1 MVKYFYGRKDGRIVS
16 IQDIPFE
23 EYGLRCGCTCVQCGE
38 LLEACS
44 IRPDNLREAHFKH
57 RKSTRET
64 TDEPRLACSPDWA
77 NESGLH
83 LLAKEIIEEEQCIA
97 VPAIGA
103 ISANRIARISED
115 MGGVPLLPVG
125 WSTVSVRDI
134 QSNQEDSKIYASEVF
149 SEYRIDGNDKSQTV
163 IADLFLNANDF
174 GPLCIEL
181 FVTHRVPAA
190 KKRAVWSQG
199 IPMLEI
205 DLSDFYKD
213 GGCVSK
219 EKLKEFLLESTNH
232 REWVYHKDYRTAADS
247 FASTIS
253 TILAQKKA
261 KRDKCH
267 DIIAGYLSN
276 PASYSEQLKAFENDT
291 AAVGYIKGHPA
302 LFRYAKPSDG
312 SMSINEIPWFTNIP
326 IWGETVFLC
335 DRRIW
340 QGYIFSRYV
349 LNKDKLAIPIRT
361 PEFTLFE
368 ILTAQDHNFSVPVNW
383 NITYRLSHSEYEDIP
398 DTYFPRDVILKY
410 IRYLEYLG
418 FVQIDD
424 YEAWAEVLH
433 HDIAPP
439 NQRHAEYLHSAIDK
453 IKESGDFYSP
463 HINSLIDKEL
473 FICRQKEIEELHRQE
488 MAELAAR
495 KEREQQQE
503 EKRLQQEDE
512 ARIER
517 EQAAIAR
524 RVAIETFD
532 YEHSPLPIY
541 DDNGYRMAKCIKC
554 GKVMRALYI
563 RKYEPH
569 STNIGTCRTCASGR
583 RNPPASTFDPDR
595 LRKHLADEQE
605 QSERPPQ
612 QFSLFDCG
620 ES

>member
-1 MVKYFYGRKDGRIVS
+1 MARYFYGRKDGRIVS
-16 IQDIPFE
+16 ILDVPFE

-38 LLEACS
+38 PLEACS

-57 RKSTRET
+57 RKSTREA
-64 TDEPRLACSPDWA
+64 TDEPRFACSPDWA

-97 VPAIGA
+97 APAIGA

-115 MGGVPLLPVG
+115 MGGVPLLPAG
-125 WSTVSVRDI
+125 WSIVSIKDI
-134 QSNQEDSKIYASEVF
+134 QSNQRDSKIHAAEVF
-149 SEYRIDGNDKSQTV
+149 SEYRIDGNDESQAI

-181 FVTHRVPAA
+181 FVTHRLPAA
-190 KKRAVWSQG
+190 KKRAAWSQG

-213 GGCVSK
+213 GGGVSK

-232 REWVYHKDYRTAADS
+232 REWVYHKDYRTAADF

-267 DIIAGYLSN
+267 DIIAGYLSD
-276 PASYSEQLKAFENDT
+276 PASYSKQLKAFENNT
-291 AAVGYIKGHPA
+291 AALGYIKGHPA
-302 LFRYAKPSDG
+302 LFRYAQPSDDP
-312 SMSINEIPWFTNIP
+312 MSINEIPWFTNIP

-349 LNKDKLAIPIRT
+349 LGKDKLAIPIRT

-368 ILTAQDHNFSVPVNW
+368 LLTAPDHNFSVPVNW

-424 YEAWAEVLH
+424 YGSWAKVQH
-433 HDIAPP
+433 HDIVPQ

-473 FICRQKEIEELHRQE
+473 SICGQKEREELQRQK

-503 EKRLQQEDE
+503 EKVRN
-512 ARIER
+512 ER
-517 EQAAIAR
+517 EQAANAR

-532 YEHSPLPIY
+532 YEHSPLPMY

-554 GKVMRALYI
+554 GKVMRALNI
-563 RKYEPH
+563 QYEPH
-569 STNIGTCRTCASGR
+569 STNIGICRACASGR
-583 RNPPASTFDPDR
+583 RNPPAPTFDPDR
-595 LRKHLADEQE
+595 LRKHLIEVQE
-605 QSERPPQ
+605 QSEEPPQ
-612 QFSLFDCG
+612 QFSLFNL
-620 ES
+620 ETK

>member
-1 MVKYFYGRKDGRIVS
+1 MARYFYGRKDGRIVS
-16 IQDIPFE
+16 ILDVPFE

-38 LLEACS
+38 PLEACS

-57 RKSTRET
+57 RKSTREA
-64 TDEPRLACSPDWA
+64 TDEPRFACSPDWA

-115 MGGVPLLPVG
+115 MGGVPLLPAG
-125 WSTVSVRDI
+125 WSTVSVKDI
-134 QSNQEDSKIYASEVF
+134 QSNQRDSKIHAAEVF
-149 SEYRIDGNDKSQTV
+149 SEYRIDGNDESQAI

-181 FVTHRVPAA
+181 FVTHRLPAA
-190 KKRAVWSQG
+190 KKRAAWSQG

-213 GGCVSK
+213 GGGVSK

-232 REWVYHKDYRTAADS
+232 REWVYHKDYRTAADF

-267 DIIAGYLSN
+267 DIIAGYLSD
-276 PASYSEQLKAFENDT
+276 PASYSEQLKAFENNT
-291 AAVGYIKGHPA
+291 AALGYIKGHPA
-302 LFRYAKPSDG
+302 LFRYAQPSDDP
-312 SMSINEIPWFTNIP
+312 MSINEIPWFTNIP

-349 LNKDKLAIPIRT
+349 LGKDKLAIPIRT

-368 ILTAQDHNFSVPVNW
+368 LLTAPDHNFSVPVNW

-424 YEAWAEVLH
+424 YGSWAKVQH
-433 HDIAPP
+433 HDIVPQ
-439 NQRHAEYLHSAIDK
+439 NQRHAEYLYSAIDK

-473 FICRQKEIEELHRQE
+473 SICGQKEREALQRQK

-503 EKRLQQEDE
+503 EKVRN
-512 ARIER
+512 ER
-517 EQAAIAR
+517 EQAANAR

-532 YEHSPLPIY
+532 YEHSPLPMY

-554 GKVMRALYI
+554 GKVMRALNI
-563 RKYEPH
+563 QYEPH
-569 STNIGTCRTCASGR
+569 STNIGICRACASGR
-583 RNPPASTFDPDR
+583 RNPPAPTFDPDR
-595 LRKHLADEQE
+595 LRKHLIEVQE
-605 QSERPPQ
+605 QSEEPPQ
-612 QFSLFDCG
+612 QFSLFNL
-620 ES
+620 ETK

>member
-1 MVKYFYGRKDGRIVS
+1 MARYFYGRKDGRIVS
-16 IQDIPFE
+16 ILDVPFE

-38 LLEACS
+38 PLEACS

-57 RKSTRET
+57 RKSTREA
-64 TDEPRLACSPDWA
+64 TDEPRFACSPDWA

-115 MGGVPLLPVG
+115 MGGVPLLPAG
-125 WSTVSVRDI
+125 WSTVSVKDI
-134 QSNQEDSKIYASEVF
+134 QSNQRDSKIHAAEVF
-149 SEYRIDGNDKSQTV
+149 SEYRIDGNDESQAI

-181 FVTHRVPAA
+181 FVTHRLPAA
-190 KKRAVWSQG
+190 KKRAAWSQG

-213 GGCVSK
+213 GGGVSK

-232 REWVYHKDYRTAADS
+232 REWVYHKDYRTAADF

-267 DIIAGYLSN
+267 DIIAGYLSD
-276 PASYSEQLKAFENDT
+276 PASYSEQLKAFENNT
-291 AAVGYIKGHPA
+291 AALGYIKGHPA
-302 LFRYAKPSDG
+302 LFRYAQPSDDP
-312 SMSINEIPWFTNIP
+312 MSINEIPWFTNIP

-349 LNKDKLAIPIRT
+349 LGKDKLAIPIRT

-368 ILTAQDHNFSVPVNW
+368 LLTAPDHNFSVPVNW

-424 YEAWAEVLH
+424 YGSWAKVQH
-433 HDIAPP
+433 HDIVPQ
-439 NQRHAEYLHSAIDK
+439 NQRHAEYLYSAIDK

-473 FICRQKEIEELHRQE
+473 SICGQKEREELQRQK

-503 EKRLQQEDE
+503 EKVRN
-512 ARIER
+512 ER
-517 EQAAIAR
+517 EQAANAR

-532 YEHSPLPIY
+532 YEHSPLPMY

-554 GKVMRALYI
+554 GKVMRALNI
-563 RKYEPH
+563 QYEPH
-569 STNIGTCRTCASGR
+569 STNIGICRACASGR
-583 RNPPASTFDPDR
+583 RNPPAPTFDPDR
-595 LRKHLADEQE
+595 LRKHLIEVQE
-605 QSERPPQ
+605 QSEEPPQ
-612 QFSLFDCG
+612 QFSLFNL
-620 ES
+620 ETK

>member
-1 MVKYFYGRKDGRIVS
+1 MARYFYGRKDGRIVS
-16 IQDIPFE
+16 ILDVPFE

-38 LLEACS
+38 PLEACS

-57 RKSTRET
+57 RKSTREA
-64 TDEPRLACSPDWA
+64 TDEPRFACSPDWA

-83 LLAKEIIEEEQCIA
+83 LLAKGIIEEEQCIA
-97 VPAIGA
+97 APAIGA

-115 MGGVPLLPVG
+115 MGGVPLLPAG
-125 WSTVSVRDI
+125 WSIVSIKDI
-134 QSNQEDSKIYASEVF
+134 QSNQRDSKIHAAEVF
-149 SEYRIDGNDKSQTV
+149 SEYRIDGNDESQAI

-181 FVTHRVPAA
+181 FVTHRLPAA
-190 KKRAVWSQG
+190 KKRAAWSQG

-213 GGCVSK
+213 GGGVSK

-232 REWVYHKDYRTAADS
+232 REWVYHKDYRTAADF

-267 DIIAGYLSN
+267 DIIAGYLSD
-276 PASYSEQLKAFENDT
+276 PASYSEQLKAFENNT
-291 AAVGYIKGHPA
+291 AALGYIKGHPA
-302 LFRYAKPSDG
+302 LFRYAQPSDDP
-312 SMSINEIPWFTNIP
+312 MSINEIPWFTNIP

-349 LNKDKLAIPIRT
+349 LGKDKLAIPIRT

-368 ILTAQDHNFSVPVNW
+368 LLTAPDHNFSVPVNW

-424 YEAWAEVLH
+424 YGSWAKVQH
-433 HDIAPP
+433 HDIVPQ

-473 FICRQKEIEELHRQE
+473 SICGQKEREELQRQK

-503 EKRLQQEDE
+503 EKVRN
-512 ARIER
+512 ER
-517 EQAAIAR
+517 EQAANAR

-532 YEHSPLPIY
+532 YEHSPLPMY

-554 GKVMRALYI
+554 GKVMRALNI
-563 RKYEPH
+563 QYEPH
-569 STNIGTCRTCASGR
+569 STNIGICRACASGR
-583 RNPPASTFDPDR
+583 RNPPAPTFDPDR
-595 LRKHLADEQE
+595 LRKHLIEVQE
-605 QSERPPQ
+605 QSEEPPQ
-612 QFSLFDCG
+612 QFSLFNL
-620 ES
+620 ETK

>member
-1 MVKYFYGRKDGRIVS
+1 MARYFYGRKDGRIVS
-16 IQDIPFE
+16 ILDVPFE

-38 LLEACS
+38 PLEACS

-57 RKSTRET
+57 RKSTREA
-64 TDEPRLACSPDWA
+64 TDEPRFACSPDWA

-97 VPAIGA
+97 APAIGA

-115 MGGVPLLPVG
+115 MGGVPLLPAG
-125 WSTVSVRDI
+125 WSIVSIKDI
-134 QSNQEDSKIYASEVF
+134 QSNQRDSKIHAAEVF
-149 SEYRIDGNDKSQTV
+149 SEYRIDGNDESQAI

-181 FVTHRVPAA
+181 FVTHRLPAA
-190 KKRAVWSQG
+190 KKRAAWSQG

-213 GGCVSK
+213 GGGVSK

-232 REWVYHKDYRTAADS
+232 REWVYHKDYRTAADF

-267 DIIAGYLSN
+267 DIIAGYLSD
-276 PASYSEQLKAFENDT
+276 PASYSEQLKAFENNT
-291 AAVGYIKGHPA
+291 AALGYIKGHPA
-302 LFRYAKPSDG
+302 LFRYAQPSDDP
-312 SMSINEIPWFTNIP
+312 MSINEIPWFTNIP

-349 LNKDKLAIPIRT
+349 LGKDKLAIPIRT

-368 ILTAQDHNFSVPVNW
+368 LLTAPDHNFSVPVNW

-424 YEAWAEVLH
+424 YGSWAKVQH
-433 HDIAPP
+433 HDIVPQ

-473 FICRQKEIEELHRQE
+473 SICGQKEREELQRQK

-503 EKRLQQEDE
+503 EKVRN
-512 ARIER
+512 ER
-517 EQAAIAR
+517 EHAANAR

-532 YEHSPLPIY
+532 YEHSPLPMY

-554 GKVMRALYI
+554 GKVMRALNI
-563 RKYEPH
+563 QYEPH
-569 STNIGTCRTCASGR
+569 STNIGICRACASGR
-583 RNPPASTFDPDR
+583 RNPPAPTFDPDR
-595 LRKHLADEQE
+595 LRKHLIEVQE
-605 QSERPPQ
+605 QSEEPPQ
-612 QFSLFDCG
+612 QFSLFNL
-620 ES
+620 ETK

>member
-1 MVKYFYGRKDGRIVS
+1 MARYFYGRKDGRIVS
-16 IQDIPFE
+16 ILDVPFE

-38 LLEACS
+38 PLEACS

-57 RKSTRET
+57 RKSTREA
-64 TDEPRLACSPDWA
+64 TDEPRFACSPDWA

-115 MGGVPLLPVG
+115 MGGVPLLPAG
-125 WSTVSVRDI
+125 WSTVSVKDI
-134 QSNQEDSKIYASEVF
+134 QSNQRDSKIHAAEVF
-149 SEYRIDGNDKSQTV
+149 SEYRIDGNDESQAI

-181 FVTHRVPAA
+181 FVTHRLPAA
-190 KKRAVWSQG
+190 KKRAAWSQG

-213 GGCVSK
+213 GGGVSK

-232 REWVYHKDYRTAADS
+232 REWVYHKDYRTAADF

-267 DIIAGYLSN
+267 DIIAGYLSD
-276 PASYSEQLKAFENDT
+276 PASYSEQLKAFENNT
-291 AAVGYIKGHPA
+291 AALGYIKGHPA
-302 LFRYAKPSDG
+302 LFRYAQPSDDP
-312 SMSINEIPWFTNIP
+312 MSINEIPWFTNIP

-349 LNKDKLAIPIRT
+349 LGKDKLAIPIRT

-368 ILTAQDHNFSVPVNW
+368 LLTAPDHNFSVLVNW

-424 YEAWAEVLH
+424 YGSWAKVQH
-433 HDIAPP
+433 HDIVPQ
-439 NQRHAEYLHSAIDK
+439 NQRHAEYLYSAIDK

-473 FICRQKEIEELHRQE
+473 SICGQKEREELQRQK

-503 EKRLQQEDE
+503 EKVRN
-512 ARIER
+512 ER
-517 EQAAIAR
+517 EQAANAR

-532 YEHSPLPIY
+532 YEHSPLPMY

-554 GKVMRALYI
+554 GKVMRALNI
-563 RKYEPH
+563 QYEPH
-569 STNIGTCRTCASGR
+569 STNIGICRACASGR
-583 RNPPASTFDPDR
+583 RNPPAPTFDPDR
-595 LRKHLADEQE
+595 LRKHLIEVQE
-605 QSERPPQ
+605 QSEEPPQ
-612 QFSLFDCG
+612 QFFLFNL
-620 ES
+620 ETK

>member
-1 MVKYFYGRKDGRIVS
+1 MARYFYGRKDGRIVS
-16 IQDIPFE
+16 ILDVPFE

-38 LLEACS
+38 PLEACS

-57 RKSTRET
+57 RKSTREA
-64 TDEPRLACSPDWA
+64 TDEPRFACSPDWA

-83 LLAKEIIEEEQCIA
+83 LLVKEIIEEEQCIA
-97 VPAIGA
+97 APAIGA

-115 MGGVPLLPVG
+115 MGGVPLLPAG
-125 WSTVSVRDI
+125 WSIVSIKDI
-134 QSNQEDSKIYASEVF
+134 QSNQRDSKIHAAEVF
-149 SEYRIDGNDKSQTV
+149 SEYRIDGNDESQAI

-181 FVTHRVPAA
+181 FVTHRLPAA
-190 KKRAVWSQG
+190 KKRAAWSQG

-213 GGCVSK
+213 GGGVSK

-232 REWVYHKDYRTAADS
+232 REWVYHKDYRTAADF

-267 DIIAGYLSN
+267 DIIAGYLSD
-276 PASYSEQLKAFENDT
+276 PASYSEQLKAFENNT
-291 AAVGYIKGHPA
+291 AALGYIKGHPA
-302 LFRYAKPSDG
+302 LFRYAQPSDDP
-312 SMSINEIPWFTNIP
+312 MSINEIPWFTNIP

-349 LNKDKLAIPIRT
+349 LGKDKLAIPIRT

-368 ILTAQDHNFSVPVNW
+368 LLTAPDHNFSVPVNW

-424 YEAWAEVLH
+424 YGSWAKVQH
-433 HDIAPP
+433 HDIVPQ

-473 FICRQKEIEELHRQE
+473 SICGQKEREELQRQK

-503 EKRLQQEDE
+503 EKVRN
-512 ARIER
+512 ER
-517 EQAAIAR
+517 EQAANAR

-532 YEHSPLPIY
+532 YEHSPLPMY

-554 GKVMRALYI
+554 GKVMRALNI
-563 RKYEPH
+563 QYEPH
-569 STNIGTCRTCASGR
+569 STNIGICRACASGR
-583 RNPPASTFDPDR
+583 RNPPAPTFDPDR
-595 LRKHLADEQE
+595 LRKHLIEVQE
-605 QSERPPQ
+605 QSEEPPQ
-612 QFSLFDCG
+612 QFSLFNL
-620 ES
+620 ETK

>member
-1 MVKYFYGRKDGRIVS
+1 MARYFYGRKDGRIVS
-16 IQDIPFE
+16 ILDVPFE

-38 LLEACS
+38 PLEACS

-57 RKSTRET
+57 RKSTREA
-64 TDEPRLACSPDWA
+64 TDEPRFACSPDWA

-97 VPAIGA
+97 APAIGA

-115 MGGVPLLPVG
+115 MGGVPLLPAG
-125 WSTVSVRDI
+125 WSIVSIKDI
-134 QSNQEDSKIYASEVF
+134 QSNQRDSKIHAAEVF
-149 SEYRIDGNDKSQTV
+149 SEYRIDGNDESQAI

-181 FVTHRVPAA
+181 FVTHRLPAA
-190 KKRAVWSQG
+190 KKRAAWSQG

-213 GGCVSK
+213 GGGVSK

-232 REWVYHKDYRTAADS
+232 REWVYHKDYRTAADF

-267 DIIAGYLSN
+267 DIIAGYLSD
-276 PASYSEQLKAFENDT
+276 PASYSEQLKAFENNT
-291 AAVGYIKGHPA
+291 AALGYIKGHPA
-302 LFRYAKPSDG
+302 LFRYAQPSDDP
-312 SMSINEIPWFTNIP
+312 MSINEIPWFTNIP

-349 LNKDKLAIPIRT
+349 LGKDKLAIPIRT

-368 ILTAQDHNFSVPVNW
+368 LLTAPDHNFSVPVNC

-424 YEAWAEVLH
+424 YGSWAKVQH
-433 HDIAPP
+433 HDIVPQ

-473 FICRQKEIEELHRQE
+473 SICGQKEREELQRQK

-503 EKRLQQEDE
+503 EKVRN
-512 ARIER
+512 ER
-517 EQAAIAR
+517 EQAANAR

-532 YEHSPLPIY
+532 YEHSPLPMY

-554 GKVMRALYI
+554 GKVMRALNI
-563 RKYEPH
+563 QYEPH
-569 STNIGTCRTCASGR
+569 STNIGICRACASGR
-583 RNPPASTFDPDR
+583 RNPPAPTFDPDR
-595 LRKHLADEQE
+595 LRKHLIEVQE
-605 QSERPPQ
+605 QSEEPPQ
-612 QFSLFDCG
+612 QFSLFNL
-620 ES
+620 ETK

>member
-1 MVKYFYGRKDGRIVS
+1 MARYFYGRKDGRIVS
-16 IQDIPFE
+16 ILDVPFE

-38 LLEACS
+38 PLEACS

-57 RKSTRET
+57 RKSTREA
-64 TDEPRLACSPDWA
+64 TDEPRFACSPDWA

-115 MGGVPLLPVG
+115 MGGVPLLPAG
-125 WSTVSVRDI
+125 WSTVSVKDI
-134 QSNQEDSKIYASEVF
+134 QSNQRDSKIHAAEVF
-149 SEYRIDGNDKSQTV
+149 SEYRIDGNDESQAI

-181 FVTHRVPAA
+181 FVTHRLPAA
-190 KKRAVWSQG
+190 KKRAAWSQG

-213 GGCVSK
+213 GGGVSK

-232 REWVYHKDYRTAADS
+232 REWVYHKDYRTAADF

-267 DIIAGYLSN
+267 DIIAGYLSD
-276 PASYSEQLKAFENDT
+276 PASYSEQLKAFENNT
-291 AAVGYIKGHPA
+291 AALGYIKGHPA
-302 LFRYAKPSDG
+302 LFRYAQPSDDP
-312 SMSINEIPWFTNIP
+312 MSINEIPWFTNIP

-349 LNKDKLAIPIRT
+349 LGKDKLAIPIRT

-368 ILTAQDHNFSVPVNW
+368 LLTAPDHNFSVLVNW

-424 YEAWAEVLH
+424 YGSWAKVQH
-433 HDIAPP
+433 HDIVPQ
-439 NQRHAEYLHSAIDK
+439 NQRHAEYLYSAIDK

-473 FICRQKEIEELHRQE
+473 SICGQKEREELQRQK

-503 EKRLQQEDE
+503 EKVRN
-512 ARIER
+512 ER
-517 EQAAIAR
+517 EQAANAR

-532 YEHSPLPIY
+532 YEHSPLPMY

-554 GKVMRALYI
+554 GKVMRALNI
-563 RKYEPH
+563 QYEPH
-569 STNIGTCRTCASGR
+569 STNIGICRACASGR
-583 RNPPASTFDPDR
+583 RNPPAPTFDPDR
-595 LRKHLADEQE
+595 LRKHLIEVQE
-605 QSERPPQ
+605 QSEEPPQ
-612 QFSLFDCG
+612 QFSLFNL
-620 ES
+620 ETK

>member
-1 MVKYFYGRKDGRIVS
+1 MARYFYGRKDGRIVS
-16 IQDIPFE
+16 ILDVPFE

-38 LLEACS
+38 PLEACS

-57 RKSTRET
+57 RKSTREA
-64 TDEPRLACSPDWA
+64 TDEPRFACSPDWA

-83 LLAKEIIEEEQCIA
+83 LLAKEIIEEEQCVA

-115 MGGVPLLPVG
+115 MGGEPLLPAG
-125 WSTVSVRDI
+125 WSTVSVEDI
-134 QSNQEDSKIYASEVF
+134 QSNQEDSKIHASEVF
-149 SEYRIDGNDKSQTV
+149 SEYRIDGNDESQTI

-174 GPLCIEL
+174 GPLCIEI
-181 FVTHRVPAA
+181 FVTHRVPSV
-190 KKRAVWSQG
+190 KKRAAWSQG

-205 DLSDFYKD
+205 DLSDFYED
-213 GGCVSK
+213 GEMVSK
-219 EKLKEFLLESTNH
+219 ETLKKFLLESTYH
-232 REWVYHKDYRTAADS
+232 REWVYHEDFRTAADS

-267 DIIAGYLSN
+267 DIIAGYLSD

-291 AAVGYIKGHPA
+291 AALSYINGHPFM
-302 LFRYAKPSDG
+302 FRYAQPSDG
-312 SMSINEIPWFTNIP
+312 PISINEIPWFTNIP

-349 LNKDKLAIPIRT
+349 LNKDKLAIPIHTR
-361 PEFTLFE
+361 EFTLFG
-368 ILTAQDHNFSVPVNW
+368 LLAAQDHKFSVPVNW
-383 NITYRLSHSEYEDIP
+383 DITYRLSHSEYDDIP
-398 DTYFPRDVILKY
+398 DTHFPQDVILKY

-433 HDIAPP
+433 HDIDPH

-473 FICRQKEIEELHRQE
+473 SICRQKEIEELHRQK
-488 MAELAAR
+488 MLELATR
-495 KEREQQQE
+495 KERERQQE
-503 EKRLQQEDE
+503 EKRLQQEE
-512 ARIER
+512 EVKKER

-524 RVAIETFD
+524 RVAMETFD
-532 YEHSPLPIY
+532 YEHSPLPMY

-554 GKVMRALYI
+554 GKVMRALNI

-569 STNIGTCRTCASGR
+569 STNIGICRACASGG
-583 RNPPASTFDPDR
+583 RNPPAPTFDPDR
-595 LRKHLADEQE
+595 LRKHLIEVQE
-605 QSERPPQ
+605 QSEEPPQ
-612 QFSLFDCG
+612 QFSLFNL
-620 ES
+620 ETK

>member
-1 MVKYFYGRKDGRIVS
+1 MARYFYGRKDGRIVS
-16 IQDIPFE
+16 ILDVPFE

-38 LLEACS
+38 PLEACS

-57 RKSTRET
+57 RKSTREA
-64 TDEPRLACSPDWA
+64 TDEPRFACSPDWA

-97 VPAIGA
+97 APAIGA

-115 MGGVPLLPVG
+115 MGGVTLLPAG
-125 WSTVSVRDI
+125 WSIVSIKDI
-134 QSNQEDSKIYASEVF
+134 QSNQRDSKIHAAEVF
-149 SEYRIDGNDKSQTV
+149 SEYRIDGNDESQAI

-181 FVTHRVPAA
+181 FVTHRLPAA
-190 KKRAVWSQG
+190 KKRAAWSQG

-213 GGCVSK
+213 GGGVSK

-232 REWVYHKDYRTAADS
+232 REWVYHKDYRTAADF

-267 DIIAGYLSN
+267 DIIAGYLSD
-276 PASYSEQLKAFENDT
+276 PASYSEQLKAFENNT
-291 AAVGYIKGHPA
+291 AALGYIKGHPA
-302 LFRYAKPSDG
+302 LFRYAQPSDDT
-312 SMSINEIPWFTNIP
+312 MSINEIPWFTNIP

-349 LNKDKLAIPIRT
+349 LGKDKLAIPIRT

-368 ILTAQDHNFSVPVNW
+368 LLTAPDHNFSVPVNW

-424 YEAWAEVLH
+424 YGSWAKVQH
-433 HDIAPP
+433 HDIVPQ

-473 FICRQKEIEELHRQE
+473 SICGQKEREELQRQK

-503 EKRLQQEDE
+503 EKVRN
-512 ARIER
+512 ER
-517 EQAAIAR
+517 EQAANAR

-532 YEHSPLPIY
+532 YEHSPLPMY

-554 GKVMRALYI
+554 GKVMRALNI
-563 RKYEPH
+563 QYEPH
-569 STNIGTCRTCASGR
+569 STNIGICRACASGR
-583 RNPPASTFDPDR
+583 RNPPAPTFDPDR
-595 LRKHLADEQE
+595 LRKHLIEVQE
-605 QSERPPQ
+605 QSEEPPQ
-612 QFSLFDCG
+612 QFSLFNL
-620 ES
+620 ETK

>member
-1 MVKYFYGRKDGRIVS
+1 MARYFYGRKDGRIVS
-16 IQDIPFE
+16 ILDVPFE

-38 LLEACS
+38 PLEACS

-57 RKSTRET
+57 RKSTREA
-64 TDEPRLACSPDWA
+64 TDEPRFACSPDWA

-97 VPAIGA
+97 APAIGA

-115 MGGVPLLPVG
+115 MGGVSLLPAG
-125 WSTVSVRDI
+125 WSIVSIKDI
-134 QSNQEDSKIYASEVF
+134 QSNQRDSKIHAAEVF
-149 SEYRIDGNDKSQTV
+149 SEYRIDGNDESQAI

-181 FVTHRVPAA
+181 FVTHRLPAA
-190 KKRAVWSQG
+190 KKRAAWSQG

-213 GGCVSK
+213 GGGVSK

-232 REWVYHKDYRTAADS
+232 REWVYHKDYRTAADF

-267 DIIAGYLSN
+267 DIIAGYLSD
-276 PASYSEQLKAFENDT
+276 PASYSEQLKAFENNT
-291 AAVGYIKGHPA
+291 AALGYIKGHPA
-302 LFRYAKPSDG
+302 LFRYAQPSDDP
-312 SMSINEIPWFTNIP
+312 MSINEIPWFTNIP

-349 LNKDKLAIPIRT
+349 LGKDKLAIPIRT

-368 ILTAQDHNFSVPVNW
+368 LLTAPDHNFSVPVNW

-424 YEAWAEVLH
+424 YGSWAKVQH
-433 HDIAPP
+433 HDIVPQ

-473 FICRQKEIEELHRQE
+473 SICGQKEREELQRQK

-503 EKRLQQEDE
+503 EKVRN
-512 ARIER
+512 ER
-517 EQAAIAR
+517 EQAANAR

-532 YEHSPLPIY
+532 YEHSPLPMY

-554 GKVMRALYI
+554 GKVMRALNI
-563 RKYEPH
+563 QYEPH
-569 STNIGTCRTCASGR
+569 STNIGICRACASGR
-583 RNPPASTFDPDR
+583 RNPPAPTFDPDR
-595 LRKHLADEQE
+595 LRKHLIEVQE
-605 QSERPPQ
+605 QSEEPPQ
-612 QFSLFDCG
+612 QFSLFNL
-620 ES
+620 ETK

>member
-1 MVKYFYGRKDGRIVS
+1 MARYFYGRKDGRIVS
-16 IQDIPFE
+16 ILDVPFE

-38 LLEACS
+38 PLEACS

-57 RKSTRET
+57 RKSTREA
-64 TDEPRLACSPDWA
+64 TDEPRFACSLDWA

-97 VPAIGA
+97 APAIGA

-115 MGGVPLLPVG
+115 MGGVPLLPAG
-125 WSTVSVRDI
+125 WSIVSIKDI
-134 QSNQEDSKIYASEVF
+134 QSNQRDSKIHAAEVF
-149 SEYRIDGNDKSQTV
+149 SEYRIDGNDESQAI

-181 FVTHRVPAA
+181 FVTHRLPAA
-190 KKRAVWSQG
+190 KKRAAWSQG

-213 GGCVSK
+213 GGGVSK

-232 REWVYHKDYRTAADS
+232 REWVYHKDYRTAADF

-267 DIIAGYLSN
+267 DIIAGYLSD
-276 PASYSEQLKAFENDT
+276 PASYSEQLKAFENNT
-291 AAVGYIKGHPA
+291 AALGYIKGHPA
-302 LFRYAKPSDG
+302 LFRYAQPSDDP
-312 SMSINEIPWFTNIP
+312 MSINEIPWFTNIP

-349 LNKDKLAIPIRT
+349 LGKDKLAIPIRT

-368 ILTAQDHNFSVPVNW
+368 LLTAPDHNFSVPVNW

-424 YEAWAEVLH
+424 YGSWAKVQH
-433 HDIAPP
+433 HDIVPQ

-473 FICRQKEIEELHRQE
+473 SICGQKEREELQRQK

-503 EKRLQQEDE
+503 EKVRN
-512 ARIER
+512 ER
-517 EQAAIAR
+517 EQAANAR

-532 YEHSPLPIY
+532 YEHSPLPMY

-554 GKVMRALYI
+554 GKVMRALNI
-563 RKYEPH
+563 QYEPH
-569 STNIGTCRTCASGR
+569 STNIGICRACASGR
-583 RNPPASTFDPDR
+583 RNPPAPTFDPDR
-595 LRKHLADEQE
+595 LRKHLIEVQE
-605 QSERPPQ
+605 QSEEPPQ
-612 QFSLFDCG
+612 QFSLFNL
-620 ES
+620 ETK

>member
-1 MVKYFYGRKDGRIVS
+1 MARYFYGRKDGRIVS
-16 IQDIPFE
+16 ILDVPFE

-38 LLEACS
+38 PLEACS

-57 RKSTRET
+57 RKSTREA
-64 TDEPRLACSPDWA
+64 TDEPRFACSPDWA

-97 VPAIGA
+97 APAIGA

-115 MGGVPLLPVG
+115 MGGVPLLPAG
-125 WSTVSVRDI
+125 WSIVSIKDI
-134 QSNQEDSKIYASEVF
+134 QSNQRDSKIHAAEVF
-149 SEYRIDGNDKSQTV
+149 SEYRIDGNDESQTI

-181 FVTHRVPAA
+181 FVTHRLPAA
-190 KKRAVWSQG
+190 KKRAAWSQG

-213 GGCVSK
+213 GGGVSK

-232 REWVYHKDYRTAADS
+232 REWVYHKDYRTAADF

-267 DIIAGYLSN
+267 DIIAGYLSD
-276 PASYSEQLKAFENDT
+276 PASYSEQLKAFENNT
-291 AAVGYIKGHPA
+291 AALGYIKGHPA
-302 LFRYAKPSDG
+302 LFRYAQPSDDP
-312 SMSINEIPWFTNIP
+312 MSINEIPWFTNIP

-349 LNKDKLAIPIRT
+349 LGKDKLAIPIRT

-368 ILTAQDHNFSVPVNW
+368 LLTAPDHNFSVPVNW

-424 YEAWAEVLH
+424 YGSWAKVQH
-433 HDIAPP
+433 HDIVPQ

-473 FICRQKEIEELHRQE
+473 SICGQKEREELQRQK

-503 EKRLQQEDE
+503 EKVRN
-512 ARIER
+512 ER
-517 EQAAIAR
+517 EQAANAR

-532 YEHSPLPIY
+532 YEHSPLPMY

-554 GKVMRALYI
+554 GKVMRALNI
-563 RKYEPH
+563 QYEPH
-569 STNIGTCRTCASGR
+569 STNIGICRACASGR
-583 RNPPASTFDPDR
+583 RNPPAPTFDPDR
-595 LRKHLADEQE
+595 LRKHLIEVQE
-605 QSERPPQ
+605 QSEEPPQ
-612 QFSLFDCG
+612 QFSLFNL
-620 ES
+620 ETK

>member
-1 MVKYFYGRKDGRIVS
+1 MARYFYGRKDGRIVS
-16 IQDIPFE
+16 ILDVPFE

-38 LLEACS
+38 PLGACS

-57 RKSTRET
+57 RKSTREA
-64 TDEPRLACSPDWA
+64 TDEPRFACSPDWA

-97 VPAIGA
+97 APAIGA

-115 MGGVPLLPVG
+115 MGGVPLLPAG
-125 WSTVSVRDI
+125 WSIVSIKDI
-134 QSNQEDSKIYASEVF
+134 QSNQRDSKIHAAEVF
-149 SEYRIDGNDKSQTV
+149 SEYRIDGNDESQAI

-181 FVTHRVPAA
+181 FVTHRLPAA
-190 KKRAVWSQG
+190 KKRAAWSQG

-213 GGCVSK
+213 GGGVSK

-232 REWVYHKDYRTAADS
+232 REWVYHKDYRTAADF

-267 DIIAGYLSN
+267 DIIAGYLSD
-276 PASYSEQLKAFENDT
+276 PASYSEQLKAFENNT
-291 AAVGYIKGHPA
+291 AALGYIKGHPA
-302 LFRYAKPSDG
+302 LFRYAQPSDDP
-312 SMSINEIPWFTNIP
+312 MSINEIPWFTNIP

-349 LNKDKLAIPIRT
+349 LGKDKLAIPIRT

-368 ILTAQDHNFSVPVNW
+368 LLTAPDHNFSVPVNW

-424 YEAWAEVLH
+424 YGSWAKVQH
-433 HDIAPP
+433 HDIVPQ

-473 FICRQKEIEELHRQE
+473 SICGQKEREELQRQK

-503 EKRLQQEDE
+503 EKVRN
-512 ARIER
+512 ER
-517 EQAAIAR
+517 EQAANAR

-532 YEHSPLPIY
+532 YEHSPLPMY

-554 GKVMRALYI
+554 GKVMRALNI
-563 RKYEPH
+563 QYEPH
-569 STNIGTCRTCASGR
+569 STNIGICRACASGR
-583 RNPPASTFDPDR
+583 RNPPAPTFDPDR
-595 LRKHLADEQE
+595 LRKHLIEVQE
-605 QSERPPQ
+605 QSEEPPQ
-612 QFSLFDCG
+612 QFSLFNL
-620 ES
+620 ETK

>member
-1 MVKYFYGRKDGRIVS
+1 MARYFYGRKDGRIVS
-16 IQDIPFE
+16 ILDVPFE

-38 LLEACS
+38 PLEACS

-57 RKSTRET
+57 RKSTREA
-64 TDEPRLACSPDWA
+64 TDEPRFACSPDWA

-97 VPAIGA
+97 APAIGA

-115 MGGVPLLPVG
+115 MGGVPLLPAG
-125 WSTVSVRDI
+125 WSTVSVKDI
-134 QSNQEDSKIYASEVF
+134 QSNQRDSKIHAAEVF
-149 SEYRIDGNDKSQTV
+149 SEYRIDGNDESQAI

-181 FVTHRVPAA
+181 FVTHRLPAA
-190 KKRAVWSQG
+190 KKRAAWSQG

-213 GGCVSK
+213 GGGVSK

-232 REWVYHKDYRTAADS
+232 REWVYHKDYRTAADF

-261 KRDKCH
+261 NRDKCH
-267 DIIAGYLSN
+267 DIIAGYLSD
-276 PASYSEQLKAFENDT
+276 PASYSEQLKAFENNT
-291 AAVGYIKGHPA
+291 AALGYIKGHPA
-302 LFRYAKPSDG
+302 LFRYAQPSDDP
-312 SMSINEIPWFTNIP
+312 MSINEIPWFTNIP

-349 LNKDKLAIPIRT
+349 LGKDKLAIPIRT

-368 ILTAQDHNFSVPVNW
+368 LLTAPDHNFSVPVNW

-424 YEAWAEVLH
+424 YGSWAKVQH
-433 HDIAPP
+433 HDIVPQ

-473 FICRQKEIEELHRQE
+473 SICGQKEREELQRQK

-503 EKRLQQEDE
+503 EKVRN
-512 ARIER
+512 ER
-517 EQAAIAR
+517 EQAANAR

-532 YEHSPLPIY
+532 YEHSPLPMY

-554 GKVMRALYI
+554 GKVMRALNI
-563 RKYEPH
+563 QYEPH
-569 STNIGTCRTCASGR
+569 STNIGICRACASGR
-583 RNPPASTFDPDR
+583 RNPPAPTFDPDR
-595 LRKHLADEQE
+595 LRKHLIEVQE
-605 QSERPPQ
+605 QSEEPPQ
-612 QFSLFDCG
+612 QFSLFNL
-620 ES
+620 ETK

>member
-1 MVKYFYGRKDGRIVS
+1 MARYFYGRKDGRIVS
-16 IQDIPFE
+16 ILDVPFE
-23 EYGLRCGCTCVQCGE
+23 EYGRRCGCTCVQCGE
-38 LLEACS
+38 PLEACS

-57 RKSTRET
+57 RKSTREA
-64 TDEPRLACSPDWA
+64 TDEPRFACSPDWA

-97 VPAIGA
+97 APAIGA

-115 MGGVPLLPVG
+115 MGGVPLLPAG
-125 WSTVSVRDI
+125 WSIVSIKDI
-134 QSNQEDSKIYASEVF
+134 QSNQRDSKIHAAEVF
-149 SEYRIDGNDKSQTV
+149 SEYRIDGNDESQAI

-181 FVTHRVPAA
+181 FVTHRLPAA
-190 KKRAVWSQG
+190 KKRAAWSQG

-213 GGCVSK
+213 GGGVSK

-232 REWVYHKDYRTAADS
+232 REWVYHKDYRTAADF

-267 DIIAGYLSN
+267 DIIAGYLSD
-276 PASYSEQLKAFENDT
+276 PASYSEQLKAFENNT
-291 AAVGYIKGHPA
+291 AALGYIKGHPA
-302 LFRYAKPSDG
+302 LFRYAQPSDDP
-312 SMSINEIPWFTNIP
+312 MSINEIPWFTNIP

-349 LNKDKLAIPIRT
+349 LGKDKLAIPIRT

-368 ILTAQDHNFSVPVNW
+368 LLTAPDHNFSVPVNW

-424 YEAWAEVLH
+424 YGSWAKVQH
-433 HDIAPP
+433 HDIVPQ

-473 FICRQKEIEELHRQE
+473 SICGQKEREELQRQK

-503 EKRLQQEDE
+503 EKVRN
-512 ARIER
+512 ER
-517 EQAAIAR
+517 EQAANAR

-532 YEHSPLPIY
+532 YEHSPLPMY

-554 GKVMRALYI
+554 GKVMRALNI
-563 RKYEPH
+563 QYEPH
-569 STNIGTCRTCASGR
+569 STNIGICRACASGR
-583 RNPPASTFDPDR
+583 RNPPAPTFDPDR
-595 LRKHLADEQE
+595 LRKHLIEVQE
-605 QSERPPQ
+605 QSEEPPQ
-612 QFSLFDCG
+612 QFSLFNL
-620 ES
+620 ETK

>member
-1 MVKYFYGRKDGRIVS
+1 MARYFYGRKDGRIVS
-16 IQDIPFE
+16 ILDVPFE

-38 LLEACS
+38 PLEACS

-57 RKSTRET
+57 RKSTREA
-64 TDEPRLACSPDWA
+64 TDEPRFACSPDWA

-97 VPAIGA
+97 APAIGA

-115 MGGVPLLPVG
+115 MGGVPLLPAG
-125 WSTVSVRDI
+125 WSIVSIKDI
-134 QSNQEDSKIYASEVF
+134 QSNQRDSKIHAAEVF
-149 SEYRIDGNDKSQTV
+149 SEYRIDGNDESQAI

-181 FVTHRVPAA
+181 FVTHRLPAA
-190 KKRAVWSQG
+190 KKRAAWSQG

-213 GGCVSK
+213 GGGVSK

-232 REWVYHKDYRTAADS
+232 REWVYHKDYRTAADF

-267 DIIAGYLSN
+267 DIIAGYLSD
-276 PASYSEQLKAFENDT
+276 PASYSEQLKAFENNT
-291 AAVGYIKGHPA
+291 AALGYIKGHPA
-302 LFRYAKPSDG
+302 LFRYAQPSDDP
-312 SMSINEIPWFTNIP
+312 MSINEIPWFTNIP

-349 LNKDKLAIPIRT
+349 LGKDKIAIPIRT

-368 ILTAQDHNFSVPVNW
+368 LLTAPDHNFSVPVNW

-424 YEAWAEVLH
+424 YGSWAKVQH
-433 HDIAPP
+433 HDIVPQ

-473 FICRQKEIEELHRQE
+473 SICGQKEREELQRQK

-503 EKRLQQEDE
+503 EKVRN
-512 ARIER
+512 ER
-517 EQAAIAR
+517 EQAANAR

-532 YEHSPLPIY
+532 YEHSPLPMY

-554 GKVMRALYI
+554 GKVMRALNI
-563 RKYEPH
+563 QYEPH
-569 STNIGTCRTCASGR
+569 STNIGICRACASGR
-583 RNPPASTFDPDR
+583 RNPPAPTFDPDR
-595 LRKHLADEQE
+595 LRKHLIEVQE
-605 QSERPPQ
+605 QSEEPPQ
-612 QFSLFDCG
+612 QFSLFNL
-620 ES
+620 ETK

>member
-1 MVKYFYGRKDGRIVS
+1 MARYFYGRKDGRIVS
-16 IQDIPFE
+16 ILDVPFE

-38 LLEACS
+38 PLEACS

-57 RKSTRET
+57 RKSTREA
-64 TDEPRLACSPDWA
+64 TDEPRFACSPDWA

-97 VPAIGA
+97 APAIGA

-115 MGGVPLLPVG
+115 MGGVPLLPAG
-125 WSTVSVRDI
+125 WSIVSVKDI
-134 QSNQEDSKIYASEVF
+134 QSNQRDSKIHAAEVF
-149 SEYRIDGNDKSQTV
+149 SEYRIDGNDESQAI

-181 FVTHRVPAA
+181 FVTHRLPAA
-190 KKRAVWSQG
+190 KKRAAWSQG

-213 GGCVSK
+213 GGGVSK

-232 REWVYHKDYRTAADS
+232 REWVYHKDYRTAADF

-267 DIIAGYLSN
+267 DIIAGYLSD
-276 PASYSEQLKAFENDT
+276 PASYSEQLKAFENNT
-291 AAVGYIKGHPA
+291 AALGYIKGHPA
-302 LFRYAKPSDG
+302 LFRYAQPSDDP
-312 SMSINEIPWFTNIP
+312 MSINEIPWFTNIP

-349 LNKDKLAIPIRT
+349 LGKDKLAIPIRT

-368 ILTAQDHNFSVPVNW
+368 LLTAPDHNFSVPVNW

-424 YEAWAEVLH
+424 YGSWAKVQH
-433 HDIAPP
+433 HDIVPQ

-473 FICRQKEIEELHRQE
+473 SICGQKEREELQRQK

-503 EKRLQQEDE
+503 EKVRN
-512 ARIER
+512 ER
-517 EQAAIAR
+517 EQAANAR

-532 YEHSPLPIY
+532 YEHSPLPMY

-554 GKVMRALYI
+554 GKVMRARNI
-563 RKYEPH
+563 QYEPH
-569 STNIGTCRTCASGR
+569 STNIGICRACASGR
-583 RNPPASTFDPDR
+583 RNPPAPTFDPDR
-595 LRKHLADEQE
+595 LRKHLIEVQE
-605 QSERPPQ
+605 QSEEPPQ
-612 QFSLFDCG
+612 QFSLFNL
-620 ES
+620 EIK

>member
-1 MVKYFYGRKDGRIVS
+1 MARYFYGRKDGRIVS
-16 IQDIPFE
+16 ILDVPFE

-38 LLEACS
+38 PLEACS

-57 RKSTRET
+57 RKSTREA
-64 TDEPRLACSPDWA
+64 TDEPRFACSPDWA

-115 MGGVPLLPVG
+115 MGGVPLLPAG
-125 WSTVSVRDI
+125 WSTVSVKDI
-134 QSNQEDSKIYASEVF
+134 QSNQRDSKIHAAEVF
-149 SEYRIDGNDKSQTV
+149 SEYRIDGNDESQAI

-181 FVTHRVPAA
+181 FVTHRLPAA
-190 KKRAVWSQG
+190 KKRAAWSQG

-213 GGCVSK
+213 GGGVSK

-232 REWVYHKDYRTAADS
+232 REWVYHKDYRTAADF

-267 DIIAGYLSN
+267 DIIAGYLSD
-276 PASYSEQLKAFENDT
+276 PASYSEQLKAFENNT
-291 AAVGYIKGHPA
+291 AALGYIKGHPA
-302 LFRYAKPSDG
+302 LFRYAQPSDDP
-312 SMSINEIPWFTNIP
+312 MSINEIPWFTNIP

-349 LNKDKLAIPIRT
+349 LGKDKLAIPIRT

-368 ILTAQDHNFSVPVNW
+368 LLTAPDHNFSVLVNW

-424 YEAWAEVLH
+424 YGSWAKVQH
-433 HDIAPP
+433 HDIVPQ
-439 NQRHAEYLHSAIDK
+439 NQRHAEYLYSAIDK

-473 FICRQKEIEELHRQE
+473 SICGQKEREELQRQK

-503 EKRLQQEDE
+503 EKVRN
-512 ARIER
+512 ER
-517 EQAAIAR
+517 EQAANAR

-532 YEHSPLPIY
+532 YEHSPLPMY
-541 DDNGYRMAKCIKC
+541 DDNDYRMAKCIKC
-554 GKVMRALYI
+554 GKVMRALNI
-563 RKYEPH
+563 QYEPH
-569 STNIGTCRTCASGR
+569 STNIGICRACASGR
-583 RNPPASTFDPDR
+583 RNPPAPTFDPDR
-595 LRKHLADEQE
+595 LRKHLIEVQE
-605 QSERPPQ
+605 QSEEPPQ
-612 QFSLFDCG
+612 QFSLFNL
-620 ES
+620 ETK

>member
-1 MVKYFYGRKDGRIVS
+1 MARYFYGRKDGRIVS
-16 IQDIPFE
+16 ILDVPFE

-38 LLEACS
+38 PLEACS

-57 RKSTRET
+57 RKSTREA
-64 TDEPRLACSPDWA
+64 TDEPRFACSPDWA

-115 MGGVPLLPVG
+115 MGGVPLLPAG
-125 WSTVSVRDI
+125 WSTVSVKDI
-134 QSNQEDSKIYASEVF
+134 QSNQRDSKIHAAEVF
-149 SEYRIDGNDKSQTV
+149 SEYRIDGNDESQAI

-181 FVTHRVPAA
+181 FVTHRLPAA
-190 KKRAVWSQG
+190 KKRAAWSQG

-213 GGCVSK
+213 GGGVSK

-232 REWVYHKDYRTAADS
+232 REWVYHKDYRTAADF

-267 DIIAGYLSN
+267 DIIAGYLSD
-276 PASYSEQLKAFENDT
+276 PASYSEQLKAFENNT
-291 AAVGYIKGHPA
+291 AALGYIKGHPA
-302 LFRYAKPSDG
+302 LFRYAQPSDDP
-312 SMSINEIPWFTNIP
+312 MSINEIPWFTNIP

-349 LNKDKLAIPIRT
+349 LGKDKLAIPIRP

-368 ILTAQDHNFSVPVNW
+368 LLTAPDHNFSVLVNW

-424 YEAWAEVLH
+424 YGSWAKVQH
-433 HDIAPP
+433 HDIVPQ
-439 NQRHAEYLHSAIDK
+439 NQRHAEYLYSAIDK

-473 FICRQKEIEELHRQE
+473 SICGQKEREELQRQK

-503 EKRLQQEDE
+503 EKVRN
-512 ARIER
+512 ER
-517 EQAAIAR
+517 EQAANAR

-532 YEHSPLPIY
+532 YEHSPLPMY

-554 GKVMRALYI
+554 GKVMRALNI
-563 RKYEPH
+563 QYEPH
-569 STNIGTCRTCASGR
+569 STNIGICRACASGR
-583 RNPPASTFDPDR
+583 RNPPAPTFDPDR
-595 LRKHLADEQE
+595 LRKHLIEVQE
-605 QSERPPQ
+605 QSEEPPQ
-612 QFSLFDCG
+612 QFSLFNL
-620 ES
+620 ETK

>member
-1 MVKYFYGRKDGRIVS
+1 MARYFYGRKDGRIVS
-16 IQDIPFE
+16 ILDVPFE

-38 LLEACS
+38 PLEACS

-57 RKSTRET
+57 RKSTREA
-64 TDEPRLACSPDWA
+64 TDEPRFACSPDWA

-97 VPAIGA
+97 APAIGA
-103 ISANRIARISED
+103 ISANRIARISAD
-115 MGGVPLLPVG
+115 MGGVPLLPAG
-125 WSTVSVRDI
+125 WSIVSVKDI
-134 QSNQEDSKIYASEVF
+134 QSNQRDSKIHAAEVF
-149 SEYRIDGNDKSQTV
+149 SEYRIDGNDESQAI

-181 FVTHRVPAA
+181 FVTHRLPAA
-190 KKRAVWSQG
+190 KKRAAWSQG

-213 GGCVSK
+213 GGGVSK

-232 REWVYHKDYRTAADS
+232 REWVYHKDYRTAADF

-267 DIIAGYLSN
+267 DIIAGYLSD
-276 PASYSEQLKAFENDT
+276 PASYSEQLKAFENNT
-291 AAVGYIKGHPA
+291 AALGYIKGHPA
-302 LFRYAKPSDG
+302 LFRYAQPSDDP
-312 SMSINEIPWFTNIP
+312 MSINEIPWFTNIP

-349 LNKDKLAIPIRT
+349 LGKDKLAIPIRT

-368 ILTAQDHNFSVPVNW
+368 LLTAPDHNFSVPVNW

-424 YEAWAEVLH
+424 YGSWAKVQH
-433 HDIAPP
+433 HDIVPQ

-473 FICRQKEIEELHRQE
+473 SICGQKEREELQRQK

-503 EKRLQQEDE
+503 EKVRN
-512 ARIER
+512 ER
-517 EQAAIAR
+517 EQAANAR

-532 YEHSPLPIY
+532 YEHSPLPMY

-554 GKVMRALYI
+554 GKVMRALNI
-563 RKYEPH
+563 QYEPH
-569 STNIGTCRTCASGR
+569 STNIGICRACASGR
-583 RNPPASTFDPDR
+583 RNPPAPTFDPDR
-595 LRKHLADEQE
+595 LRKHLIEVQE
-605 QSERPPQ
+605 QSEEPPQ
-612 QFSLFDCG
+612 QFSLFNL
-620 ES
+620 ETK

>member
-1 MVKYFYGRKDGRIVS
+1 MARYFYGRKDGRIVS

-38 LLEACS
+38 PLEACS

-115 MGGVPLLPVG
+115 MGGAPLLPTG
-125 WSTVSVRDI
+125 WSTVFVRDI

-163 IADLFLNANDF
+163 IADLFLIANDF
-174 GPLCIEL
+174 GPLCIEI
-181 FVTHRVPAA
+181 FVTHRVPSA
-190 KKRAVWSQG
+190 KKRAAWSQG

-213 GGCVSK
+213 GEAVSK

-276 PASYSEQLKAFENDT
+276 PASYNEQLKAFENDT
-291 AAVGYIKGHPA
+291 AALSYIKVHPFM
-302 LFRYAKPSDG
+302 FRYAQPSNGTLSIDG
-312 SMSINEIPWFTNIP
+312 IPWFTNIP

-349 LNKDKLAIPIRT
+349 LNKDKLAIPIRP

-368 ILTAQDHNFSVPVNW
+368 LLTAQDHNFSVPVNW
-383 NITYRLSHSEYEDIP
+383 DITYRLSHSEYDDIP
-398 DTYFPRDVILKY
+398 DTHFPSDVILKY

-424 YEAWAEVLH
+424 YESWAEVRH
-433 HDIAPP
+433 HNIVPK

-473 FICRQKEIEELHRQE
+473 SICGQKEIEELQRQK

-495 KEREQQQE
+495 RERERQQE
-503 EKRLQQEDE
+503 EK
-512 ARIER
+512 ARNER
-517 EQAAIAR
+517 EQAANAR

-532 YEHSPLPIY
+532 YEHSPFPIY

-583 RNPPASTFDPDR
+583 RNPPASTFDPNH
-595 LRKHLADEQE
+595 LRKRLVEEQE
-605 QSERPPQ
+605 QSEEPPQ
-612 QFSLFDCG
+612 QFSLFNL
-620 ES
+620 ETK

>member
-1 MVKYFYGRKDGRIVS
+1 MARYFYGRKDGRIVS
-16 IQDIPFE
+16 ILDVPFE

-38 LLEACS
+38 PLEACS

-57 RKSTRET
+57 RKSTREA
-64 TDEPRLACSPDWA
+64 TDEPRFACSPDWA

-97 VPAIGA
+97 APAIGA

-115 MGGVPLLPVG
+115 MGGVPLLPAG
-125 WSTVSVRDI
+125 WSIVSIKDI
-134 QSNQEDSKIYASEVF
+134 QSNQRDSKIHAAEVF
-149 SEYRIDGNDKSQTV
+149 SEYRIDGNDESQAI

-181 FVTHRVPAA
+181 FVTHRLPAA
-190 KKRAVWSQG
+190 KKRAAWSQG

-213 GGCVSK
+213 GGGVSK

-232 REWVYHKDYRTAADS
+232 REWVYHKDYRTAADF

-267 DIIAGYLSN
+267 DIIAGYLSD
-276 PASYSEQLKAFENDT
+276 PASYSEQLKAFENNT
-291 AAVGYIKGHPA
+291 AALGYIKGHPA
-302 LFRYAKPSDG
+302 LFRYAQPSDDP
-312 SMSINEIPWFTNIP
+312 MSINEIPWFTNIP

-349 LNKDKLAIPIRT
+349 LGKDKLAIPIRT

-368 ILTAQDHNFSVPVNW
+368 LLTAPDHNFSVPVNW

-424 YEAWAEVLH
+424 YGSWAKVQH
-433 HDIAPP
+433 HDIVPQ

-473 FICRQKEIEELHRQE
+473 SICRQKEREELQRQK

-503 EKRLQQEDE
+503 EKVRN
-512 ARIER
+512 ER
-517 EQAAIAR
+517 EQAANAR

-532 YEHSPLPIY
+532 YEHSPLPMY

-554 GKVMRALYI
+554 GKVMRALNI
-563 RKYEPH
+563 QYEPH
-569 STNIGTCRTCASGR
+569 STNIGICRACASGR
-583 RNPPASTFDPDR
+583 RNPPAPTFDPDR
-595 LRKHLADEQE
+595 LRKHLIEVQE
-605 QSERPPQ
+605 QSEEPPQ
-612 QFSLFDCG
+612 QFSLFNL
-620 ES
+620 ETK

>member
-1 MVKYFYGRKDGRIVS
+1 MARYFYGRKDGRIVS
-16 IQDIPFE
+16 ILDVPFE

-38 LLEACS
+38 PLEACS

-57 RKSTRET
+57 RKSTREA
-64 TDEPRLACSPDWA
+64 TDEPRFACSPDWA

-97 VPAIGA
+97 APAIGA

-115 MGGVPLLPVG
+115 MGGVPLLPAG
-125 WSTVSVRDI
+125 WSIVSIKDI
-134 QSNQEDSKIYASEVF
+134 QSNQRDSKIHAAEVF
-149 SEYRIDGNDKSQTV
+149 SEYRIDGNDESQAI

-181 FVTHRVPAA
+181 FVTHRLPAA
-190 KKRAVWSQG
+190 KKRAAWSQG

-213 GGCVSK
+213 GGGVSK

-232 REWVYHKDYRTAADS
+232 REWVYHKDYRTAADF

-267 DIIAGYLSN
+267 DIIAGYLSD
-276 PASYSEQLKAFENDT
+276 PASYSEQLKAFENNT
-291 AAVGYIKGHPA
+291 AALGYIKGHPA
-302 LFRYAKPSDG
+302 LFRYAQPSDDP
-312 SMSINEIPWFTNIP
+312 MSINEIPWFTNIP

-349 LNKDKLAIPIRT
+349 LGKDKLAIPIRT

-368 ILTAQDHNFSVPVNW
+368 LLTAPDHNFSVPVNW

-424 YEAWAEVLH
+424 YGSWAKVQH
-433 HDIAPP
+433 HDIVPQ

-473 FICRQKEIEELHRQE
+473 SICGQKEREELQRQK

-503 EKRLQQEDE
+503 EKVRN
-512 ARIER
+512 ER
-517 EQAAIAR
+517 EQAANAR

-532 YEHSPLPIY
+532 YEHSPLPMY

-554 GKVMRALYI
+554 GSQGDSSL
-563 RKYEPH
+563 
-569 STNIGTCRTCASGR
+569 ASILSR
-583 RNPPASTFDPDR
+583 LISDSPAR
-595 LRKHLADEQE
+595 V
-605 QSERPPQ
+605 
-612 QFSLFDCG
+612 
-620 ES
+620 

>member
-1 MVKYFYGRKDGRIVS
+1 MARYFYGRKDGRIVS
-16 IQDIPFE
+16 ILDVPFE

-38 LLEACS
+38 PLEACS

-57 RKSTRET
+57 RKSTREA
-64 TDEPRLACSPDWA
+64 TDEPRFACSPDWA

-97 VPAIGA
+97 APAIGA

-115 MGGVPLLPVG
+115 MGGVPLLPAG
-125 WSTVSVRDI
+125 WSIVSIKDI
-134 QSNQEDSKIYASEVF
+134 QSNQRDSKIHAAEVF
-149 SEYRIDGNDKSQTV
+149 SEYRIDGNDESQAI

-181 FVTHRVPAA
+181 FVTHRLPAA
-190 KKRAVWSQG
+190 KKRAAWSQG

-213 GGCVSK
+213 GGGVSK

-232 REWVYHKDYRTAADS
+232 REWVYHKDYRTAADF

-267 DIIAGYLSN
+267 DIIAGYLSD
-276 PASYSEQLKAFENDT
+276 PASYSEQLKAFENNT
-291 AAVGYIKGHPA
+291 AALGYIKVHPA
-302 LFRYAKPSDG
+302 LFRYAQPSDDP
-312 SMSINEIPWFTNIP
+312 MSINEIPWFTNIP

-349 LNKDKLAIPIRT
+349 LGKDKLAIPIRT

-368 ILTAQDHNFSVPVNW
+368 LLTAPDHNFSVPVNW

-424 YEAWAEVLH
+424 YGSWAKVQH
-433 HDIAPP
+433 HDIVPQ

-473 FICRQKEIEELHRQE
+473 SICGQKEREELQRQK

-503 EKRLQQEDE
+503 EKVRN
-512 ARIER
+512 ER
-517 EQAAIAR
+517 EQAANAR

-532 YEHSPLPIY
+532 YEHSPLPMY

-554 GKVMRALYI
+554 GKVMRALNI
-563 RKYEPH
+563 QYEPH
-569 STNIGTCRTCASGR
+569 STNIGICRACASGR
-583 RNPPASTFDPDR
+583 RNPPAPTFDPDR
-595 LRKHLADEQE
+595 LRKHLIEVQE
-605 QSERPPQ
+605 QSEEPPQ
-612 QFSLFDCG
+612 QFSLFNL
-620 ES
+620 ETK

>member
-1 MVKYFYGRKDGRIVS
+1 MARYFYGRKDGRIVS
-16 IQDIPFE
+16 ILDVPFE

-38 LLEACS
+38 PLEACS

-57 RKSTRET
+57 RKSTREA
-64 TDEPRLACSPDWA
+64 TDEPRFACSPDWA

-97 VPAIGA
+97 APAIGA
-103 ISANRIARISED
+103 ISANRIARIPED
-115 MGGVPLLPVG
+115 MGGVPLLPAG
-125 WSTVSVRDI
+125 WSTVSVKDI
-134 QSNQEDSKIYASEVF
+134 QSNQRDSKIHAAEVF
-149 SEYRIDGNDKSQTV
+149 SEYRIDGNDESQAI

-181 FVTHRVPAA
+181 FVTHRLPAA
-190 KKRAVWSQG
+190 KKRAAWSQG

-213 GGCVSK
+213 GGGVSK

-232 REWVYHKDYRTAADS
+232 REWVYHKDYRTAADF

-267 DIIAGYLSN
+267 DIIAGYLSD
-276 PASYSEQLKAFENDT
+276 PASYSEQLKAFENNT
-291 AAVGYIKGHPA
+291 AALGYIKGHPA
-302 LFRYAKPSDG
+302 LFRYAQPSDDP
-312 SMSINEIPWFTNIP
+312 MSINEIPWFTNIP

-349 LNKDKLAIPIRT
+349 LGKDKLAIPIRT

-368 ILTAQDHNFSVPVNW
+368 LLTAPDHNFSVPVNW

-424 YEAWAEVLH
+424 YGSWAKVQH
-433 HDIAPP
+433 HDIVPQ

-463 HINSLIDKEL
+463 YINSLIDKEL
-473 FICRQKEIEELHRQE
+473 SICGQKEREELQRQK

-503 EKRLQQEDE
+503 EKVRN
-512 ARIER
+512 ER
-517 EQAAIAR
+517 EQAANAR

-532 YEHSPLPIY
+532 YEHSPLPMY

-554 GKVMRALYI
+554 GKVMCALNI
-563 RKYEPH
+563 QYEPH
-569 STNIGTCRTCASGR
+569 STNIGICRACASGR
-583 RNPPASTFDPDR
+583 RNPPAPTFDPDR
-595 LRKHLADEQE
+595 LRKHLIEVQE
-605 QSERPPQ
+605 QSEEPPQ
-612 QFSLFDCG
+612 QFSLFNL
-620 ES
+620 ETK

>member
-1 MVKYFYGRKDGRIVS
+1 MARYFYGRKDGRIVS
-16 IQDIPFE
+16 ILDVPFE

-38 LLEACS
+38 PLEACS

-57 RKSTRET
+57 RKSTREA
-64 TDEPRLACSPDWA
+64 TDEPRFACSPDWA

-97 VPAIGA
+97 APAIGA

-115 MGGVPLLPVG
+115 MGGVPLLPAG
-125 WSTVSVRDI
+125 WSIVSVKDI
-134 QSNQEDSKIYASEVF
+134 QSNQRDSKIHAAEVF
-149 SEYRIDGNDKSQTV
+149 SEYRIDGNDESQAI

-181 FVTHRVPAA
+181 FVTHRLPAA
-190 KKRAVWSQG
+190 KKRAAWSQG

-213 GGCVSK
+213 GGGVSK

-232 REWVYHKDYRTAADS
+232 REWVYHKDYRTAADF

-267 DIIAGYLSN
+267 DIIAGYLSD
-276 PASYSEQLKAFENDT
+276 PASYSEQLKAFENNT
-291 AAVGYIKGHPA
+291 AALGYIKGHPA
-302 LFRYAKPSDG
+302 LFRYAQPSDDP
-312 SMSINEIPWFTNIP
+312 MSINEIPWFTNIP

-349 LNKDKLAIPIRT
+349 LGKDKLAIPIRT

-368 ILTAQDHNFSVPVNW
+368 LLTAPDHNFSVPVNW

-424 YEAWAEVLH
+424 YGSWAKVQH
-433 HDIAPP
+433 HDIVPQ

-473 FICRQKEIEELHRQE
+473 SICGQKEREELQRQK

-503 EKRLQQEDE
+503 EKVRN
-512 ARIER
+512 ER
-517 EQAAIAR
+517 EQAANAR

-532 YEHSPLPIY
+532 YEHSPLPMY

-554 GKVMRALYI
+554 GKVMRALNI
-563 RKYEPH
+563 QYEPH
-569 STNIGTCRTCASGR
+569 STNIGICRACASGR
-583 RNPPASTFDPDR
+583 RNPPAPTFDPDR
-595 LRKHLADEQE
+595 LRKHLIEVQE
-605 QSERPPQ
+605 QSEEPPQ
-612 QFSLFDCG
+612 QFSLFNL
-620 ES
+620 ETK

>member
-1 MVKYFYGRKDGRIVS
+1 MARYFYGRKDGRIVS
-16 IQDIPFE
+16 ILDVPFE

-38 LLEACS
+38 PLEACS

-57 RKSTRET
+57 RKSTREA
-64 TDEPRLACSPDWA
+64 TDEPRFACSPDWA

-97 VPAIGA
+97 APAIGA

-115 MGGVPLLPVG
+115 MGGVPLLPAG
-125 WSTVSVRDI
+125 WSIVSIKDI
-134 QSNQEDSKIYASEVF
+134 QSNQRDSKIHAAEVF
-149 SEYRIDGNDKSQTV
+149 SEYRIDGNDESQAI

-174 GPLCIEL
+174 GPLCIQL
-181 FVTHRVPAA
+181 FVTHRLPAA
-190 KKRAVWSQG
+190 KKRAAWSQG

-213 GGCVSK
+213 GGGVSK

-232 REWVYHKDYRTAADS
+232 REWVYHKDYRTAADF

-267 DIIAGYLSN
+267 DIIAGYLSD
-276 PASYSEQLKAFENDT
+276 PASYSEQLKAFENNT
-291 AAVGYIKGHPA
+291 AALGYIKGHPA
-302 LFRYAKPSDG
+302 LFRYAQPSDDP
-312 SMSINEIPWFTNIP
+312 MSINEIPWFTNIP

-349 LNKDKLAIPIRT
+349 LGKDKLAIPIRT

-368 ILTAQDHNFSVPVNW
+368 LLTAPDHNFSVPVNW

-424 YEAWAEVLH
+424 YGSWAKVQH
-433 HDIAPP
+433 HDIVPQ

-473 FICRQKEIEELHRQE
+473 SICGQKEREELQRQK

-503 EKRLQQEDE
+503 EKVRN
-512 ARIER
+512 ER
-517 EQAAIAR
+517 EQAANAR

-532 YEHSPLPIY
+532 YEHSPLPMY

-554 GKVMRALYI
+554 GKVMRALNI
-563 RKYEPH
+563 QYEPH
-569 STNIGTCRTCASGR
+569 STNIGICRACASGR
-583 RNPPASTFDPDR
+583 RNPPAPTFDPDR
-595 LRKHLADEQE
+595 LRKHLIEVQE
-605 QSERPPQ
+605 QSEEPPQ
-612 QFSLFDCG
+612 QFSLFNL
-620 ES
+620 ETK

>member
-1 MVKYFYGRKDGRIVS
+1 MARYFYGRKDGRIVS
-16 IQDIPFE
+16 ILDVPFE

-38 LLEACS
+38 PLEACS

-57 RKSTRET
+57 RKSTREA
-64 TDEPRLACSPDWA
+64 TDEPRFACSPDWA

-97 VPAIGA
+97 APAIGA

-115 MGGVPLLPVG
+115 MGGVPLLPAG
-125 WSTVSVRDI
+125 WSIVSIKDI
-134 QSNQEDSKIYASEVF
+134 QSNQRDSKIHAAEVF
-149 SEYRIDGNDKSQTV
+149 SEYRIDGNDESQAI

-181 FVTHRVPAA
+181 FVTHRLPAA
-190 KKRAVWSQG
+190 KKRAAWSQG

-213 GGCVSK
+213 GGGVSK

-232 REWVYHKDYRTAADS
+232 REWVYHKDYRTAADF

-267 DIIAGYLSN
+267 DIIAGYLSD
-276 PASYSEQLKAFENDT
+276 PASYSEQLKAFENNT
-291 AAVGYIKGHPA
+291 AALGYIKGHPA
-302 LFRYAKPSDG
+302 LFRYAQPSDDP
-312 SMSINEIPWFTNIP
+312 MSINEIPWFTNIP

-349 LNKDKLAIPIRT
+349 LGKDKLAIPIRT

-368 ILTAQDHNFSVPVNW
+368 LLTAPDHNFSVPVNW

-424 YEAWAEVLH
+424 YGSWAKVQH
-433 HDIAPP
+433 HDIVPQ

-473 FICRQKEIEELHRQE
+473 SICGQKEREELQRQK

-503 EKRLQQEDE
+503 EKVRN
-512 ARIER
+512 ER
-517 EQAAIAR
+517 EQAANAR

-532 YEHSPLPIY
+532 YEHSPLPMY

-554 GKVMRALYI
+554 GKVMRALNI
-563 RKYEPH
+563 QYEPH
-569 STNIGTCRTCASGR
+569 STNIGICRACASGR
-583 RNPPASTFDPDR
+583 RNPPAPTFDPDR
-595 LRKHLADEQE
+595 LRKHLIEVQE
-605 QSERPPQ
+605 QSEEPPQ
-612 QFSLFDCG
+612 QFSLFNL
-620 ES
+620 ETK

>member
-1 MVKYFYGRKDGRIVS
+1 MARYFYGRKDGRIVS
-16 IQDIPFE
+16 ILDVPFE

-38 LLEACS
+38 PLEACS

-57 RKSTRET
+57 RKSTREA
-64 TDEPRLACSPDWA
+64 TDEPRFACSPDWA

-115 MGGVPLLPVG
+115 MGGVPLLPAG
-125 WSTVSVRDI
+125 WSIVSVKDI
-134 QSNQEDSKIYASEVF
+134 QSNQRDSKIHAAEVF
-149 SEYRIDGNDKSQTV
+149 SEYRIDGNDESQAI

-181 FVTHRVPAA
+181 FVTHRLPAA
-190 KKRAVWSQG
+190 KKRAAWSQG

-213 GGCVSK
+213 GGGVSK

-232 REWVYHKDYRTAADS
+232 REWVYHKDYRTAADF

-267 DIIAGYLSN
+267 DIIAGYLSD
-276 PASYSEQLKAFENDT
+276 PASYSEQLKAFENNT
-291 AAVGYIKGHPA
+291 AALGYIKGHPA
-302 LFRYAKPSDG
+302 LFRYAQPSDDP
-312 SMSINEIPWFTNIP
+312 MSINEIPWFTNIP

-349 LNKDKLAIPIRT
+349 LGKDKLAIPIRT

-368 ILTAQDHNFSVPVNW
+368 LLTAPDHNFSVLVNW

-424 YEAWAEVLH
+424 YGSWAKVQH
-433 HDIAPP
+433 HDIVPQ

-473 FICRQKEIEELHRQE
+473 SICGQKEREELQRQK

-503 EKRLQQEDE
+503 EKVRN
-512 ARIER
+512 ER
-517 EQAAIAR
+517 EQAANAR

-532 YEHSPLPIY
+532 YEHSPLPMY

-554 GKVMRALYI
+554 GKVMRALNI
-563 RKYEPH
+563 QYEPH
-569 STNIGTCRTCASGR
+569 STNIGICRACASGR
-583 RNPPASTFDPDR
+583 RNPPAPTFDPDR
-595 LRKHLADEQE
+595 LRKHLIEVQE
-605 QSERPPQ
+605 QSEEPPQ
-612 QFSLFDCG
+612 QFSLFNL
-620 ES
+620 ETK